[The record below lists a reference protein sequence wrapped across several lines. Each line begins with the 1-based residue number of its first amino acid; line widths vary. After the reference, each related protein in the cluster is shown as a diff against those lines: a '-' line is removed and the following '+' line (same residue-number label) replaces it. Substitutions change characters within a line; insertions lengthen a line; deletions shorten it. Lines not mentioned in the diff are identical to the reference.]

1 MGHPDEGYKQVKE
14 AIWKQKSEGGNSREI
29 LKYKTALREA
39 EALAACRFMG
49 IPSERVHFLNL
60 PFYETGSVK
69 KNPLGKED
77 IDIIV
82 NLLREVKPHQ
92 IYAAGDLSLIHIYFT
107 QMGFNRRV
115 EHI

>member
-1 MGHPDEGYKQVKE
+1 
-14 AIWKQKSEGGNSREI
+14 
-29 LKYKTALREA
+29 
-39 EALAACRFMG
+39 MG

-77 IDIIV
+77 FDIIV

-92 IYAAGDLSLIHIYFT
+92 IYAAGDLADPHGTHSVCLDAIMQAFDVVCEDDWF
-107 QMGFNRRV
+107 MDC
-115 EHI
+115 